1 MKHEVKALPKEE
13 VLANRAKAYGFIDFD
28 NCKDCNKSLKD
39 CTCINDTLDMKQET
53 LEEVAEN
60 ESEYL
65 ADYEDKEAYQKAFIA
80 GAKWQQERSYSEEEV
95 VQLLDALWNELD
107 IWYNKEDDEQFNL
120 IRWFSDSG
128 LYKERKI

>member
-95 VQLLDALWNELD
+95 KQAFKVGFSIGYGSD
-107 IWYNKEDDEQFNL
+107 IYAIDEKNRTCEEWFEQF
-120 IRWFSDSG
+120 
-128 LYKERKI
+128 KKK